1 MPTLMHTPGGLHA
14 TATGWTS
21 SAPGGLGVLSSCQ
34 RPALKVS
41 ANAPVACGGPVVNET
56 PTAAQRLRD
65 GHATSTRTLLS
76 APGWS
81 RLAVSVQWLPW
92 ERSATVND
100 PLLEALLRGPTATH
114 ERRGAPRSASPAGA
128 GRAGP
133 G

>member
-1 MPTLMHTPGGLHA
+1 MPTLMHTTGRLHA

-21 SAPGGLGVLSSCQ
+21 REPGRLGVLSSCQ
-34 RPALKVS
+34 RPALNVS

-76 APGWS
+76 VPGWS
-81 RLAVSVQWLPW
+81 GLAVSVQWLPW

-100 PLLEALLRGPTATH
+100 PLLEALLRCPTATH
-114 ERRGAPRSASPAGA
+114 ERRVAHETASRSV
-128 GRAGP
+128 
-133 G
+133 